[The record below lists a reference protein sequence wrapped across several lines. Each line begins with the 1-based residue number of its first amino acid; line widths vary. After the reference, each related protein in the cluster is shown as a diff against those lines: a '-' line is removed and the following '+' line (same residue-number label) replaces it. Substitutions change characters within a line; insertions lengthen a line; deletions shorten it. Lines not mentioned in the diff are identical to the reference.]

1 MPLPTPNQGESRGKF
16 LLRCMAD
23 SEARKEFPD
32 SSQRYAVCNS
42 QAARRDK
49 AEAASQPD
57 EPEAATRGG

>member
-1 MPLPTPNQGESRGKF
+1 MPLPTPSKGETRGKF

-49 AEAASQPD
+49 AEAATSD
-57 EPEAATRGG
+57 EKPEAATRGG